1 MGIYLWIAAGS
12 ALGGV
17 GRHLVSEAVLRH
29 ADAAGVPWW
38 TILVNV
44 TGSFAIGWVA
54 ASVPAENAELRLF
67 VMTGVLG
74 GYTTFSAFSMQTL
87 DLVQRG
93 EWGAAAINV
102 VASVALCLA
111 AVALGFRAGA

>member
-17 GRHLVSEAVLRH
+17 GRYLLSDVVLRS
-29 ADAAGVPWW
+29 AETGGVPWP

-54 ASVPAENAELRLF
+54 AAVPAENAELRLF

-74 GYTTFSAFSMQTL
+74 GYTTFSAFSLQTL
-87 DLVQRG
+87 DLAQRG
-93 EWGAAAINV
+93 EWAAAAVNV
-102 VASVALCLA
+102 VASVALCLG

>member
-1 MGIYLWIAAGS
+1 MGIYLWVAAGS
-12 ALGGV
+12 ALGGMA
-17 GRHLVSEAVLRH
+17 RHLVGELLPGP
-29 ADAAGVPWW
+29 AGVPWP

-44 TGSFAIGWVA
+44 SGSFAIGWVA
-54 ASVPAENAELRLF
+54 AAVPAENAELRLF

-74 GYTTFSAFSMQTL
+74 GYTTFSAFSLQTL

-93 EWGAAAINV
+93 EWATAAFNV

-111 AVALGFRAGA
+111 AVALGFKAGA

>member
-17 GRHLVSEAVLRH
+17 ARHLLAELVPVG
-29 ADAAGVPWW
+29 AGVPWS

-74 GYTTFSAFSMQTL
+74 GYTTFSAFSLQTL
-87 DLVQRG
+87 DLAQRG
-93 EWGAAAINV
+93 EWAAAAVNV
-102 VASVALCLA
+102 VASVALCLG
-111 AVALGFRAGA
+111 AVALGFRAGT